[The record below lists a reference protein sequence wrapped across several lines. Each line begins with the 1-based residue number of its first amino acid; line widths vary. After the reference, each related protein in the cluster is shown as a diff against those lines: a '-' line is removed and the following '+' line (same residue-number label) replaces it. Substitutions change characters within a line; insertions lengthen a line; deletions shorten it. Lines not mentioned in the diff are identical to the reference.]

1 MDLPIVAEIKG
12 RDRLE
17 VISLN
22 PFKMKVIA
30 CHYVFDFLERQKNLH
45 GSDLSQWPI
54 PEAHDHASLLIKEL
68 ILKIKGQWTHVY
80 AHEEVCHCRNVSLES
95 VEQAVFLGAHTP
107 EMISKWTSATTACG
121 TCRSDV
127 EKILNFR
134 LK

>member
-1 MDLPIVAEIKG
+1 MDLPVVAEIKG

-17 VISLN
+17 VTSLN

-30 CHYVFDFLERQKNLH
+30 CHYVFDFLDQQKKLYGN
-45 GSDLSQWPI
+45 DLSQWPI
-54 PEAHDHASLLIKEL
+54 PEGHDHASLLIKEL
-68 ILKIKGQWTHVY
+68 ILKLKGQWMHVY
-80 AHEEVCHCRNVSLES
+80 QHEEVCHCRNVSLES
-95 VEQAVFLGAHTP
+95 LEQAIFLGAHSP

-127 EKILNFR
+127 EKILHFR